1 MGEVSTTLPERG
13 VAELPAPLLLRHP
26 DFAWSRPGLSVA
38 CRGSA
43 QVREGPSLQAV
54 LRAIAL
60 GPALPGMPGPWFGA
74 AAFHHLQGADWA
86 GFSPLSFR
94 LPEIV
99 SWTADGRHF
108 VASFGDRP
116 VPVEDAQPLPAAA
129 AVRIVAQPGERE
141 RWVRL
146 VGRALREIRTGRLD
160 KVVLARAVDVESDR
174 PFDPQALRASLEERY
189 PECRVF
195 LLRSGAAAFIGA
207 TPELLCQVDG
217 DRVQTEALAGSAAPG
232 LEAQLLG
239 SHKDLREHAEVV
251 EHIVSRLRPLSRTV
265 AAPPEPR
272 ILALSNVL
280 HLRTPIEARLAPGRG
295 AADVAAAL
303 HPTPAVCGAPQAA
316 ALRFLAEH
324 EGLDR
329 GLYAGVVG
337 WAGASG
343 AELAVALRCAVVRGR
358 RARLFVGAGIVEGSE
373 PAAEWEETEL
383 KAHALLGAL
392 GARP

>member
-1 MGEVSTTLPERG
+1 VGEVSTTLPERG
-13 VAELPAPLLLRHP
+13 VAELPAPLVLRHP

-38 CRGSA
+38 A
-43 QVREGPSLQAV
+43 QGTAGVREGPSLQAV
-54 LRAIAL
+54 LRAIAE
-60 GPALPGMPGPWFGA
+60 GPALPGVPGPWFGA

-108 VASFGDRP
+108 VASFGDRNPLIEHAALP
-116 VPVEDAQPLPAAA
+116 VAG
-129 AVRIVAQPGERE
+129 AVRIVPQPGERE

-146 VGRALREIRTGRLD
+146 VERALREIRKGRLD
-160 KVVLARAVDVESDR
+160 KVVLARAVEVESGE
-174 PFDPQALRASLEERY
+174 PFDPQALRASLEQRY

-195 LLRSGAAAFIGA
+195 LLRSGGAAFIGA
-207 TPELLCQVDG
+207 TPELLCKVDG

-232 LEAQLLG
+232 QEARLLA
-239 SHKDLREHAEVV
+239 SQKDLREHAEVV

-337 WAGASG
+337 WAGPSG

-358 RARLFVGAGIVEGSE
+358 KARLFVGAGIVEGSE
-373 PAAEWEETEL
+373 PAAEWDETEL

>member
-1 MGEVSTTLPERG
+1 MGEVSTTQPLPD
-13 VAELPAPLLLRHP
+13 VAELPAPLVLRHP
-26 DFAWSRPGLSVA
+26 DFAWSRPGLIVTVQGTA
-38 CRGSA
+38 A
-43 QVREGPSLQAV
+43 VREGPSLQAV
-54 LRAIAL
+54 LRAIAE
-60 GPALPGMPGPWFGA
+60 GPALPGVPGPWFGA

-108 VASFGDRP
+108 VASFGER
-116 VPVEDAQPLPAAA
+116 AAA
-129 AVRIVAQPGERE
+129 IEHAEPLATAASVRIVPQPGERE

-146 VGRALREIRTGRLD
+146 VERGLREIRKGRLD

-174 PFDPQALRASLEERY
+174 PFDAQALRASLEQRY

-195 LLRSGAAAFIGA
+195 LLRSGGAAFIGA
-207 TPELLCQVDG
+207 TPELLCKVEG

-232 LEAQLLG
+232 RESRLLA
-239 SHKDLREHAEVV
+239 SQKDLREHAEVV

-265 AAPPEPR
+265 TAPPEPR

-337 WAGASG
+337 WAGPSG

-358 RARLFVGAGIVEGSE
+358 KARLFVGAGIVDGSE
-373 PAAEWEETEL
+373 PAAEWDETEL
-383 KAHALLGAL
+383 KAHALLDAL